1 MSEAFGPVLSVLE
14 LPYEKMKNG
23 DYLNDVVIPF
33 VNDKS
38 KIFGSLSC
46 TLIVPPATVNSEPV
60 QKAISSLRYG
70 AVCVNQVAF
79 SGYNAMIYGGIW
91 GANAIDSTG
100 QSGTGQIG
108 NHYRIPHVEKSVVY
122 GPDLMTAPPIN
133 NKMIMPAVVVD
144 SLRLFFVCQGKMDFV
159 FRISTML
166 CGRILD
172 GILSKIGI
180 KAA

>member
-1 MSEAFGPVLSVLE
+1 M
-14 LPYEKMKNG
+14 
-23 DYLNDVVIPF
+23 
-33 VNDKS
+33 
-38 KIFGSLSC
+38 
-46 TLIVPPATVNSEPV
+46 
-60 QKAISSLRYG
+60 
-70 AVCVNQVAF
+70 NQVAF
-79 SGYNAMIYGGIW
+79 YEYNAMIYGGVW
-91 GANAIDSTG
+91 GANALDSTG
-100 QSGTGQIG
+100 QSGIGQIG

-122 GPDLMTAPPIN
+122 VPDLMTAPPIN

-144 SLRLFFVCQGKMDFV
+144 SIRLFFVCQGKMEFM